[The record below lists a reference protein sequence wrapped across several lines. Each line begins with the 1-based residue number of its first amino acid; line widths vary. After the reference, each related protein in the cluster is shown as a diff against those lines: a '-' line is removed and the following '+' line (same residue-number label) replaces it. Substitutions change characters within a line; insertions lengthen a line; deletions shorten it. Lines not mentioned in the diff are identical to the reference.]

1 MSEYSSDFKDRLK
14 LREEQKQ
21 EVRSLH
27 DKFMSKFFRGR
38 SLYIPEYDRYFHSR
52 WYSEKLEAIGITVE
66 EFYRKHSGLSISL
79 CNNPDCEN
87 EIKFSRLSSGC
98 NSAYCSYSCNNHV
111 LNFKGWYEESGQFL
125 TRNVNSKAISDSM
138 KRRLSNPNDLLNSIE
153 NLKSRIYTAGKNV
166 RDYNR
171 KTFSSPSEL
180 LNLYVVE
187 LNDKWCKIGSGNDG
201 RLKEMSSNFNPI
213 FSVKGKSS
221 CIRDL
226 EDKILEMT
234 KDFIC
239 ISEERYKLLGS
250 SKGFSEVRDS
260 ICIGLAYQISKDF
273 CKDSTENFVY
283 NLYS

>member
-1 MSEYSSDFKDRLK
+1 
-14 LREEQKQ
+14 
-21 EVRSLH
+21 
-27 DKFMSKFFRGR
+27 
-38 SLYIPEYDRYFHSR
+38 
-52 WYSEKLEAIGITVE
+52 
-66 EFYRKHSGLSISL
+66 
-79 CNNPDCEN
+79 
-87 EIKFSRLSSGC
+87 
-98 NSAYCSYSCNNHV
+98 
-111 LNFKGWYEESGQFL
+111 
-125 TRNVNSKAISDSM
+125 
-138 KRRLSNPNDLLNSIE
+138 
-153 NLKSRIYTAGKNV
+153 
-166 RDYNR
+166 
-171 KTFSSPSEL
+171 
-180 LNLYVVE
+180 
-187 LNDKWCKIGSGNDG
+187 
-201 RLKEMSSNFNPI
+201 MSSNFNPI